1 MKPTAPKPTNPSTGS
16 KSMRAILTII
26 GLLLSSLVC
35 AKDVPLTPAWSGL
48 WADQT
53 GQHRC
58 YISVQ
63 TASDPTRLILSCQL
77 GRDGVYADVSPAPE
91 PGFEIPLM
99 QQVAP
104 FGAPAAGVTQWGRI
118 AVFGICPSDRRPFVY
133 AGVLGPAL
141 SSATVQLYPV
151 TLAVSPAS
159 LCAPRIGGAP

>member
-1 MKPTAPKPTNPSTGS
+1 MNTQRNQHHSEEFRI
-16 KSMRAILTII
+16 MRTILTFIAMAMPLC
-26 GLLLSSLVC
+26 GVAS
-35 AKDVPLTPAWSGL
+35 AKDVPLTPAWTGL
-48 WADQT
+48 WADQS

-91 PGFEIPLM
+91 PGFEIPLA

-104 FGAPAAGVTQWGRI
+104 FGALPSGTTQWGRI
-118 AVFGICPSDRRPFVY
+118 AVFGICPSDRRPFLY
-133 AGVLGPAL
+133 AGILGPAL

-151 TLAVSPAS
+151 ALTVSPTS
-159 LCAPRIGGAP
+159 LCGPRIGGAP